1 MKHYRCEDCST
12 EFDEMEVD
20 IEDEPLSCPN
30 CGGMDIQL
38 LGEDGESDEL

>member
-1 MKHYRCEDCST
+1 MKHYRCEDCGND
-12 EFDEMEVD
+12 FDEMEVD

-38 LGEDGESDEL
+38 LGQDEGEEP